1 MKKIINNPEE
11 VINDM
16 IQGMIF
22 THSDKIKKLEN
33 YNVILRKN
41 LNKKKVSIISGGGSG
56 HEPAHGGFVGF
67 GMLDAAVVGEVFTS
81 PTPDQIFNG
90 IKAIDNGLG
99 ILMII
104 KNYSG
109 DIMNF
114 TIAEEMAQ
122 ANGVEILKIIVDDDV
137 AVENSTY
144 TTGRRGIAGTIF
156 VHKITGAMAENGAS
170 LKDIHKMGEKVVKN
184 VRSKGIAL
192 SSCVI
197 PSVGKPNFQLGED
210 EIEIGMGI
218 HGEPGVKRAKIMSAR
233 EIADNLVK
241 SIILDLPFNPGEEV
255 AVLVNGLGGTPL
267 MELYILNRNLA
278 ELCQKLGLKIY
289 KTYVNNFMTSL
300 EMAGASIS
308 ILKLDQEMKYLLDYP
323 ANTPAFVQWKK

>member
-1 MKKIINNPEE
+1 MKKIINKPEE
-11 VINDM
+11 VVNDM

-22 THSDKIKKLEN
+22 AHPDKIKKLEN

-56 HEPAHGGFVGF
+56 HEPAHSGFVGF

-90 IKAIDNGLG
+90 VKAIDNGLG

-104 KNYSG
+104 KNYAG

-114 TIAEEMAQ
+114 AIAEEMAQ
-122 ANGVEILKIIVDDDV
+122 ANGIEILKIIVDDDV

-144 TTGRRGIAGTIF
+144 TSGRRGIAGTIF

-170 LKDIHKMGEKVVKN
+170 LKDIHKIGEKVVKN

-192 SSCVI
+192 SSCVM

-210 EIEIGMGI
+210 EMEIGLGI

-233 EIADNLVK
+233 EIADNLAK

-267 MELYILNRNLA
+267 MELYILNRNLT
-278 ELCQKLGLKIY
+278 ELCQKLELKIY

-308 ILKLDQEMKYLLDYP
+308 ILKLDQEMKYFLDYP
-323 ANTPAFVQWKK
+323 ANTPAFAQWEK